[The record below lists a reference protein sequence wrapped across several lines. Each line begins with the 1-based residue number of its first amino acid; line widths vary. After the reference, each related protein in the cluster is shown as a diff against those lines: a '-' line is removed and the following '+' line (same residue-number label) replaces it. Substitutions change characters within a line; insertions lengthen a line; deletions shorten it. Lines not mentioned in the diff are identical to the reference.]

1 MQNDVSSAAGG
12 LADIEIANVPF
23 VKLKSFPGIL
33 PGDCFDFVE
42 IAQMA
47 GGKIVQAHHALIE
60 LQQSF
65 EQMRTDKSRNSGDQP
80 RSWLGGQGL
89 FCFVVNTHSVF
100 CEANGARIMAEL
112 QGSRKQFCSGDSV
125 SVCEA
130 VFEATKSSS

>member
-33 PGDCFDFVE
+33 PGDGFDFVE

-65 EQMRTDKSRNSGDQP
+65 EQMRTDKSRNSRDQP
-80 RSWLGGQGL
+80 RSRVGSQGT
-89 FCFVVNTHSVF
+89 FCFVVNSHSVY
-100 CEANGARIMAEL
+100 CEA
-112 QGSRKQFCSGDSV
+112 KQREDYD
-125 SVCEA
+125 
-130 VFEATKSSS
+130 